1 MGLFSSSG
9 KKKAA
14 AEMQKAQDTMMG
26 QYQEKLGMY
35 KPYKELGDTM
45 VKDFGDYYKSGGYKF
60 DPSTVQIDP
69 GYGFR
74 QQQGQQAIE
83 NSAMAR
89 GGLMSGNTIKASQQF
104 GQDLASQEYGN
115 AYNRAY
121 QDYSNQLNF
130 RTGMLD
136 WGRKQTDT
144 FADIRGQD
152 PTAQFQMQ
160 RAQQL
165 ASKSK
170 GLGSIIG
177 NTLMGGLKGGLT
189 GGIPGAL
196 GGAAMPLGMGIFGG
210 MF

>member
-1 MGLFSSSG
+1 MGLFDSG

-14 AEMQKAQDTMMG
+14 AEMQKAQDTMMA
-26 QYQEKLGMY
+26 QYQERLGMY

-60 DPSTVQIDP
+60 DPSTVQMDP

-89 GGLMSGNTIKASQQF
+89 GGLLSGNTLKASQDY
-104 GQDLASQEYGN
+104 GQNLASQEYGN
-115 AYNRAY
+115 AYNRQY
-121 QDYSNQLNF
+121 QDYTNQLNF

-144 FADIRGQD
+144 YAGLRAED

-160 RAQQL
+160 KAQQL

-170 GLGSIIG
+170 GLGSMLG
-177 NTLMGGLKGGLT
+177 NVALGGLT
-189 GGIPGAL
+189 GGWGGAGMAL
-196 GGAAMPLGMGIFGG
+196 GSGLLGQ